1 MTRPLSSWWSARNS
15 LQGMAIYT
23 AGDLVAQIVLQQVQL
38 SRVLGVMLLGGT
50 LYALEI
56 PNWFA
61 FIDRR
66 VTTQQPTRRALQ
78 RTGLALLYF
87 NPLWI
92 ARHLL
97 FLRLFSGGWQT
108 VTSDLL
114 RLGLLSWLANLPIAV
129 CANWLIQV
137 RVPLR
142 WRFLA
147 SATFSGLMAVYY
159 AVSAAWLG

>member
-1 MTRPLSSWWSARNS
+1 MNRPAMSWWSARNS
-15 LQGMAIYT
+15 LQGMAIY
-23 AGDLVAQIVLQQVQL
+23 AIGDLVAQIILQEVQA
-38 SRVLGVMLLGGT
+38 SRILGVMLLGGT

-66 VTTQQPTRRALQ
+66 VTTQVPTRRALQ
-78 RTGLALLYF
+78 RTALALLYF

-97 FLRLFSGGWQT
+97 FLRVFSGNWQQ
-108 VTSDLL
+108 VNGDLL
-114 RLGLLSWLANLPIAV
+114 RLGLLSWLANLPLAM

-137 RVPLR
+137 RVSLR

-147 SATFSGLMAVYY
+147 SAIFSGLMAVYY
-159 AVSAAWLG
+159 AVSTAWL